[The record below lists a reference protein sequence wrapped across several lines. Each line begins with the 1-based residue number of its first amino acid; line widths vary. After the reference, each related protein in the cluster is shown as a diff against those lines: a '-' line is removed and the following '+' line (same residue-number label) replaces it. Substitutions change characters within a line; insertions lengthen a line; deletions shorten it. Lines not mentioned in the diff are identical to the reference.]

1 MPDSFTCWL
10 CDKVI
15 HNEYTNNAE
24 PVSIGVCCA
33 KCNIKVVIPARIKQQ
48 LYKT

>member
-10 CDKVI
+10 CDEVI

-24 PVSIGVCCA
+24 PVSIGVCCE
-33 KCNIKVVIPARIKQQ
+33 KCNIKVVIPARIRQ